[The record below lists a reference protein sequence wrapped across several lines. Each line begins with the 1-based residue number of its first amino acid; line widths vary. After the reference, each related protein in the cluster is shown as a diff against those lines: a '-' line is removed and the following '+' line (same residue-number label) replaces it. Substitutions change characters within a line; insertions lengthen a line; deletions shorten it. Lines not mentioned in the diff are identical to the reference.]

1 LTIDS
6 TVSPTQYQFML
17 TDPNSAEFAEWVP
30 KLTAR
35 LQQSPELA
43 DVATDLQQNG
53 QSVYVEIDR
62 PTAARFG
69 ITPATVDNALYDAF
83 GQRIISTIFTQSNQ
97 YRVILESQPTD
108 AHYSETLNGIYLPS
122 STATSGQV
130 PLSAIATFHERAAP
144 LLVTHLGQ
152 FPATTVSFNLAPGAS
167 LGAAVTAIDQAKQDI
182 GLPASFQI
190 RFQGAALAFQASLS
204 NELFLILA
212 AIVTMYIVLGVLY
225 ESFIHP
231 ITILS
236 GLPSAAFGALLTL
249 QIFHLS
255 LDLYGFVGVIMLI
268 GIVKKNAIMM
278 VDFAVERERS
288 GHKTAAEAIYEGCL
302 IRFRPITMTTMAAL
316 MGTAPIAFGIGAG
329 ADARRPLGLAVVGG
343 LIFSQMVT
351 LYLTRVF
358 YTDMDTFQ
366 GWLEDRFGKMTG
378 KRNADLADG
387 HVSAD

>member
-1 LTIDS
+1 MAF
-6 TVSPTQYQFML
+6 QQKM
-17 TDPNSAEFAEWVP
+17 A
-30 KLTAR
+30 KLPG
-35 LQQSPELA
+35 LQ
-43 DVATDLQQNG
+43 DVTSDLLIANPQVN
-53 QSVYVEIDR
+53 VNIDR
-62 PTAARFG
+62 DKASALGVTAEQ
-69 ITPATVDNALYDAF
+69 IEDALYTAY
-83 GQRIISTIFTQSNQ
+83 GQRQISTIYAPNDE
-97 YRVILESQPTD
+97 YWVIMELQDKYQKDPAALSML
-108 AHYSETLNGIYLPS
+108 YIRSSSGTL
-122 STATSGQV
+122 V
-130 PLSAIATFHERAAP
+130 PLNAVASLTSSLGP
-144 LLVTHLGQ
+144 LTVNHFGQLPAVTI
-152 FPATTVSFNLAPGAS
+152 SFNLANDTAIGDAVNSVKRLAREELPPTVTAQFQGTAKAFEAS
-167 LGAAVTAIDQAKQDI
+167 LTGLGLLLLMAVLVI
-182 GLPASFQI
+182 
-190 RFQGAALAFQASLS
+190 
-204 NELFLILA
+204 
-212 AIVTMYIVLGVLY
+212 YIVLGVLY

-278 VDFAVERERS
+278 VDFAVERERT

-351 LYLTRVF
+351 LYLTPVF
-358 YTDMDTFQ
+358 YTYMDTFQ
-366 GWLEDRFGKMTG
+366 GWLELHFGKMTG